1 MKSCLGF
8 KGRKIPSLSL
18 KMKASYHKEQSHV
31 IPKRFTRLKQQYSL
45 LCKPIIFWGVGGG
58 KFPTQE
64 CFIELLLPAFHYTPQ
79 PEIQLLK
86 SVAILQVTLKVIL
99 TAGIH
104 LGLSKSTAGIRKI
117 VRNYIKRYQKNC
129 RKPHNTLF
137 KKGNDQTRKSHNKKH
152 SFSQHKFTVR
162 FFTLSV
168 QGWGREGKDFRPSEH
183 ENCVNK

>member
-64 CFIELLLPAFHYTPQ
+64 CFVELLLPAFHYTPQ

-117 VRNYIKRYQKNC
+117 VRNYIKRYQRTVESHITPFLRKEMTKQEKATTKNIPSP
-129 RKPHNTLF
+129 KVYSTLLHPVCA
-137 KKGNDQTRKSHNKKH
+137 G
-152 SFSQHKFTVR
+152 
-162 FFTLSV
+162 L
-168 QGWGREGKDFRPSEH
+168 GEGGEGFQA
-183 ENCVNK
+183 V